1 MSDDKVYN
9 PEEIEDSPFPNE
21 DTIESFD
28 VSQSTSGDKINA
40 QQIKDQKMPS
50 RRIAQELI
58 GTALNTKSQKIL
70 KEFEFTDSGAIK
82 VGEYENGVSG
92 DLKISPNGLVARN
105 DAGTTTFAID
115 GTSGDAVF
123 KGTVQAGSVIS
134 GIIQSDSV
142 ISGDV
147 TVGGDGNANGSIA
160 VLDENNDEK
169 ITINKDGM
177 SVDGGEIVFNKDG
190 MSVDGGKIT
199 ISDAGI
205 TINDG
210 KLTIK
215 DDSDS
220 IIVDSKGLVSINNF
234 VSTQSTYTGNQT
246 ITGTSETDINN
257 VTAQFTLNRTAVVLF
272 FFNTINWVMT
282 GAGDRCNVII
292 RFKIQYDGDPGWY
305 TRATDYNID
314 SSVGYFNGHR
324 YTQQYMTTMP
334 AGTHNIK
341 LTAQQYSTTG
351 SPQTKIWE
359 AGLGYIIFGK

>member
-21 DTIESFD
+21 DTIEGFD

-147 TVGGDGNANGSIA
+147 TVGGDDNANGSIA
-160 VLDENNDEK
+160 VLDENNVEK
-169 ITINKDGM
+169 ITLDKDGM
-177 SVDGGEIVFNKDG
+177 
-190 MSVDGGKIT
+190 
-199 ISDAGI
+199 

-210 KLTIK
+210 KLTVK
-215 DDSDS
+215 DEDNTTILNSE
-220 IIVDSKGLVSINNF
+220 GLVSTAVFGSEESSQASGVFDAGDFWDLEITKAFSKNTVCMLFYNVQLLGSVQTTNISLTTNF
-234 VSTQSTYTGNQT
+234 KLYKPSSAVPMSLG
-246 ITGTSETDINN
+246 IGAGN
-257 VTAQFTLNRTAVVLF
+257 VTTSGEGVTISDHYAFTANEVGTY
-272 FFNTINWVMT
+272 
-282 GAGDRCNVII
+282 
-292 RFKIQYDGDPGWY
+292 RFLVE
-305 TRATDYNID
+305 ID
-314 SSVGYFNGHR
+314 SSGVGKAVMSGR
-324 YTQQYMTTMP
+324 LSLV
-334 AGTHNIK
+334 I
-341 LTAQQYSTTG
+341 
-351 SPQTKIWE
+351 
-359 AGLGYIIFGK
+359 LGN